1 LSNKL
6 KTASKNRR
14 GRQRQNGQNGH
25 NGSHAAG
32 PAKGRNGKSSD
43 PRANYK
49 RYTELAREA
58 ASAGDSVQSEY
69 YYQHAD
75 HYHRLMSGS

>member
-1 LSNKL
+1 MSNKL
-6 KTASKNRR
+6 KAAAKHRR
-14 GRQRQNGQNGH
+14 GRQRH
-25 NGSHAAG
+25 NGSRGAG
-32 PAKGRNGKSSD
+32 QAKGRNGKSSN
-43 PRANYK
+43 PQAEYK

-75 HYHRLMSGS
+75 HYHRVMTSDS